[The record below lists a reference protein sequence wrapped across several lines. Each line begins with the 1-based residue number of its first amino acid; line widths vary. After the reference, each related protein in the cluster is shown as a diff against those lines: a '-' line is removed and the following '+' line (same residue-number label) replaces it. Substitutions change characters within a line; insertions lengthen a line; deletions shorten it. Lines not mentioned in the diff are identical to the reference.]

1 MLTVLDLLNKPIHY
15 LNVTSKQ
22 AETIQKILT
31 HMHRKI
37 LHKMRG
43 KKKTKQ
49 NMLKKCKGL
58 SFPSDQ

>member
-43 KKKTKQ
+43 KKKKQTKHAQ
-49 NMLKKCKGL
+49 KMQRFKFSK
-58 SFPSDQ
+58 